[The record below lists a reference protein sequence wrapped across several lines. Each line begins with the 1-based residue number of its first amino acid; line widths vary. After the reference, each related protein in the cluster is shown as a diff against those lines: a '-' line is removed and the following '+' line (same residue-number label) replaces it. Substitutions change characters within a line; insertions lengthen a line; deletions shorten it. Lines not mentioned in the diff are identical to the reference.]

1 MSTIPKPLSEAEAM
15 MAMHLDIYKVP
26 YVRELQFAKEI
37 GRKWRADF
45 AILEPYRIL
54 IEVDGGTRSGGRH
67 VRGSGFEQDCFKVN
81 HAVFMGWQ
89 VLRFT
94 SAMVISGN
102 AIDTVCALMKIVE
115 DKS

>member
-1 MSTIPKPLSEAEAM
+1 MPTIPKSLSEAEAM

-45 AILEPYRIL
+45 ALLESRIL
-54 IEVDGGTRSGGRH
+54 IEVDGGTWNGGRH
-67 VRGSGFEQDCFKVN
+67 TRGSGFEQDCYKVN
-81 HAVFMGWQ
+81 QATLMGWR

-94 SAMVISGN
+94 CAMVISGN
-102 AIDTVCALMKIVE
+102 AIDTVCALMKIVQN
-115 DKS
+115 KP